1 MCHGNAVVDLS
12 MEITTETTSTVGSR
26 SPFDRTGQKPS
37 TRSKAANG
45 KLLPLS
51 DGRSATA
58 RRFKDL
64 VFDIAADLG
73 GVEHLST
80 AEMQLIRRASMLS
93 AECERQEALAV
104 REDVEF
110 DCDGYVVKT
119 NALRRV
125 FEAIGLKRAPRD
137 VTPDLRSY
145 LRQRGNRDEG
155 RVGKA
160 SAPLGRGDK

>member
-1 MCHGNAVVDLS
+1 LKHHRYN
-12 MEITTETTSTVGSR
+12 ITLIGWKQYQKLHR
-26 SPFDRTGQKPS
+26 LSPFDRTGQKPS
-37 TRSKAANG
+37 HKSKAGNG

-64 VFDIAADLG
+64 VLDIAADLG

-104 REDVEF
+104 REDVTF
-110 DCDGYVVKT
+110 DADSYVTKT
-119 NALRRV
+119 NALKRV
-125 FEAIGLKRAPRD
+125 LEVLGLKRVSRD

-145 LRQRGNRDEG
+145 LA
-155 RVGKA
+155 GKGQ
-160 SAPLGRGDK
+160 P

>member
-1 MCHGNAVVDLS
+1 M
-12 MEITTETTSTVGSR
+12 T
-26 SPFDRTGQKPS
+26 
-37 TRSKAANG
+37 
-45 KLLPLS
+45 

-64 VFDIAADLG
+64 VLDIAADLG
-73 GVEHLST
+73 GIEHLST

-110 DCDGYVVKT
+110 DCDAYVVKT

-125 FEAIGLKRAPRD
+125 LEAIGLKRAPRD
-137 VTPDLRSY
+137 VTPRLEDY
-145 LRQRGNRDEG
+145 LQAR
-155 RVGKA
+155 A
-160 SAPLGRGDK
+160 SPVEADK

>member
-1 MCHGNAVVDLS
+1 MRWGNAWIEFR
-12 MEITTETTSTVGSR
+12 MENVAGTASTVSSR

-37 TRSKAANG
+37 HKSKAGNG

-64 VFDIAADLG
+64 VLDIAADLG

-125 FEAIGLKRAPRD
+125 LETIGLRRAPRD
-137 VTPDLRSY
+137 ITPSLSSY
-145 LRQRGNRDEG
+145 LQA
-155 RVGKA
+155 KA
-160 SAPLGRGDK
+160 GPP